1 MNYTLQTEMP
11 DVVWK
16 FLTHKREKN
25 AGTTNKIRR
34 IGNPELYRQN
44 IRIIRVRVRQFSK
57 IHRSMQFNF
66 TIV

>member
-1 MNYTLQTEMP
+1 MP

-16 FLTHKREKN
+16 LLTRKREKN

-44 IRIIRVRVRQFSK
+44 IRIIRVRVMQFLK